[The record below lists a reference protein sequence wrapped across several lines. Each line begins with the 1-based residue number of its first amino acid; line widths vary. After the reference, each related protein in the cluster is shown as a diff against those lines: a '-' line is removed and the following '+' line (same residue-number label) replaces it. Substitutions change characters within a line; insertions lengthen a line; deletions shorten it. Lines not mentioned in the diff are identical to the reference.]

1 MDGRTKRVQ
10 ENIIWIALGCF
21 KEIDLHTDI
30 PTDIIV
36 TMVQAWGEEA
46 EDEWEK
52 NGGEL
57 EYREFIDAFID
68 EKLKQTLEEY
78 KD

>member
-46 EDEWEK
+46 EDEW
-52 NGGEL
+52 
-57 EYREFIDAFID
+57 
-68 EKLKQTLEEY
+68 
-78 KD
+78 